1 LKAAQV
7 KLSIKDENIP
17 GSVLLKHDMGNVT
30 GSDFLDKIFY
40 ISDGIML
47 SQIREITGI
56 DGSTLQNWVKRGW
69 VANTNNKRYS
79 KDHLARIL
87 IINMLRG
94 SMMLERIDFLLKYIN
109 GNVNDLDDD
118 IISESQLYGYI
129 CDIIERLMCDNDDG
143 DKLTA
148 FIKKCTGGYTERIA
162 GARNRLEKAL
172 EIIVIAYYASL
183 IQAYSNRLY
192 KQL

>member
-1 LKAAQV
+1 
-7 KLSIKDENIP
+7 
-17 GSVLLKHDMGNVT
+17 MGNVT

-47 SQIREITGI
+47 SQIREITGV

-69 VANTNNKRYS
+69 VANTVNKKYS

-94 SMMLERIDFLLKYIN
+94 SMLLERIDFLLKYIN
-109 GNVNDLDDD
+109 GDVNSSEDD
-118 IISESQLYGYI
+118 IISESKLYGYI
-129 CDIIERLMCDNDDG
+129 CNIIERLMCSSDDDEG
-143 DKLTA
+143 KLIV

-162 GARNRLEKAL
+162 GARRRLEKAL
-172 EIIVIAYYASL
+172 EIIVIAYYASS
-183 IQAYSNRLY
+183 IQTYSTRLFL
-192 KQL
+192 QL